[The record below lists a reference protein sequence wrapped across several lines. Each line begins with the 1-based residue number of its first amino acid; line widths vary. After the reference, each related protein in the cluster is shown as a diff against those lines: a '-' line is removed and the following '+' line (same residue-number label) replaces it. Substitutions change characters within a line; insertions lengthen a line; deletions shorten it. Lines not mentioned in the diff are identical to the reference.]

1 MKKRKLIIVMLSLF
15 LVFCGESKNR
25 KEEDKSKLITFI
37 SSGFF
42 IAIPTYFALTENAY
56 SKEAQIQMKDM
67 AKSASNYYLKEGEM
81 PPDCYE
87 TMVTTGDIEM
97 QQAVIDSWDFECS
110 WEYDGVQMSGTITAT
125 STDANDAGAGKSI
138 EYDILNGDFTG
149 YGQGTDE

>member
-1 MKKRKLIIVMLSLF
+1 MKRILQKINKGFTLVEILVVVVIIGILAA
-15 LVFCGESKNR
+15 
-25 KEEDKSKLITFI
+25 
-37 SSGFF
+37 
-42 IAIPTYFALTENAY
+42 IAIPTYFKLTENAY

-67 AKSASNYYLKEGEM
+67 TKSASNYYLKEGEM

-110 WEYDGVQMSGTITAT
+110 WEYDGVQISGTITAT